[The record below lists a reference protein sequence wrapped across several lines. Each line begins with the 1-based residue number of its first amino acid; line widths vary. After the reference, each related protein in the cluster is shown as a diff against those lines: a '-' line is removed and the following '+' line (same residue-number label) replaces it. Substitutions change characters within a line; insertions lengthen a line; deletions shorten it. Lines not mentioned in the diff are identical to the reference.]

1 VSVLNALKCAKTK
14 SSQAHEAKK
23 NKYRQL
29 TSRNLIYYFS
39 SLCETARPITKDTFN
54 KLNGF
59 ITLLRNNGWT
69 DEQIYEF
76 IEESV
81 ENWPKGKKAITNK
94 NRKEYILD
102 TQPNLQ
108 DIIVCSNWFMDRT
121 KEDEQYNLW
130 EILNS

>member
-1 VSVLNALKCAKTK
+1 MSVINALKYAKTK
-14 SSQAHEAKK
+14 SNQAHRAKK

-29 TSRNLIYYFS
+29 TPRNLIYYFNN
-39 SLCETARPITKDTFN
+39 LCETPRPVTKDTFN

-59 ITLLRNNGWT
+59 IKLLRNNDWT

-76 IEESV
+76 IKESV
-81 ENWPKGKKAITNK
+81 ENWPKGEKAITNK

-108 DIIVCSNWFMDRT
+108 DIIICSNWFMD
-121 KEDEQYNLW
+121 EEEEQYNLW
-130 EILNS
+130 EFFNE